1 MSTEYTVL
9 PFLLRALCV
18 FSELREP
25 CVDLFVAFSPNSM
38 STFYIQ
44 QFGCRATQADG
55 AALECQLLD
64 RGCTPAPDPATAC
77 IVVLNTCTVTAAA
90 DAQAR
95 DAIRKIH
102 AQNPAAQLIVT
113 GCYAQRA
120 PEELASLPGVSWVVG
135 NSHKPEISQL
145 VEMLSTNSPSEAS
158 TNPPPSASNN
168 FFPAAALHSGSTV
181 PFHSFVGAR
190 HAVPS
195 LGSFPHPIETTHLAN
210 ILTGNIFD
218 HPEFLS
224 APIQGGESHH
234 TRPILKIQDGCNL
247 RCSYCVIPFVRGKSR
262 SLPPDAVIR
271 EIQTLTSPH
280 PPAVGQTFLPVFSST
295 SSTSCTSSITQA
307 REIVLSGINLGTY
320 GRDLSPRI
328 EFIDLIRRIL
338 RETTVERLRI
348 SSIEPLDVT
357 EDLIELFAGTIR
369 IAQHFHMPLQSASD
383 RILAAMH
390 RWYRAEHYARHVEL
404 IHDRL
409 LHAAIGADVIAGFP
423 GETEADH
430 AATVAFIERLPFTYL
445 HVFSYSSRP
454 GTKAATAPDQIPA
467 PIIKRRARE
476 LRSLADQK
484 SAAFRHSQLNRTL
497 RVLTLH
503 RDEQST
509 PERTGIEYTP
519 TLSSN
524 YLRVQV
530 PGILPSNLWQDVV
543 VKSEE
548 GNYLVGE
555 STSNLC
561 ESSAYGACPDPVG
574 APSA

>member
-1 MSTEYTVL
+1 MS
-9 PFLLRALCV
+9 
-18 FSELREP
+18 S
-25 CVDLFVAFSPNSM
+25 
-38 STFYIQ
+38 FYIQ

-55 AALECQLLD
+55 AALERQLLD
-64 RGCTPAPDPATAC
+64 RGCTPASDPATASV
-77 IVVLNTCTVTAAA
+77 VVLNTCTVTAAA

-102 AQNPAAQLIVT
+102 SQNPAARLIVT

-135 NSHKPEISQL
+135 NSHKPQIPSLITQIAPAAFVRAREEGTVI
-145 VEMLSTNSPSEAS
+145 PSEAR
-158 TNPPPSASNN
+158 NLL
-168 FFPAAALHSGSTV
+168 FLPAPTV
-181 PFHSFVGAR
+181 DSV
-190 HAVPS
+190 S
-195 LGSFPHPIETTHLAN
+195 

-271 EIQTLTSPH
+271 EIQTLTSPR
-280 PPAVGQTFLPVFSST
+280 PPAVERTLLPVFSSTSFT
-295 SSTSCTSSITQA
+295 SSTSCTSSITAA

-328 EFIDLIRRIL
+328 EFIDLIRRIFG
-338 RETTVERLRI
+338 ETPLERLRI

-357 EDLIELFAGTIR
+357 EDLIDLFAANDR
-369 IAQHFHMPLQSASD
+369 IAQHFHMPLQSASNG
-383 RILAAMH
+383 ILAAMH
-390 RWYRAEHYARHVEL
+390 RWYRSEHYARRVGL

-409 LHAAIGADVIAGFP
+409 PHAAIGADVIAGFP
-423 GETEADH
+423 GESESDH
-430 AATVAFIERLPFTYL
+430 AATLEFIERLPFTYL

-467 PIIKRRARE
+467 PTIKRRARE

-484 SAAFRHSQLNRTL
+484 SAHFRHTQLNRTL

-503 RDEQST
+503 RDEPADADTT
-509 PERTGIEYTP
+509 PA
-519 TLSSN
+519 LSSN

-530 PGILPSNLWQDVV
+530 PGIFPSNLWLDVV

-548 GNYLVGE
+548 GNYLIGE
-555 STSNLC
+555 HASTCNDFSLNSLL
-561 ESSAYGACPDPVG
+561 EVFPGRVEV
-574 APSA
+574 PSA